1 MSGRRFLQVP
11 GPTNVPD
18 RVLRA
23 MDRPVIDHRGTELP
37 PLTAEIV
44 ERMRG
49 VFGTHSAE
57 VVLFPGSGTAGWE
70 ASISNTLSP
79 GDRVLAFNLGTFSHG
94 YADCARALGMEVD
107 EIDVEWGRGVPIEAL
122 AEALAAD
129 GERAIRAV
137 QVVHNET
144 STGVTTSIAEVREA
158 LDRADHPAL
167 LLVDAVSSVASIEF
181 QFDRWRVDVAVTGAQ
196 KGLMLPPG
204 MTILGLSER
213 ALAAGESS
221 RSPRFFLDWRP
232 AIDMIHNGY
241 FPYTPATLLLYGL
254 REALRMLDEE
264 GLPNVFARHAR
275 LGAAVRAAVAEW
287 ELELVCRDPVNYSS
301 TLTTVFV
308 PGDIDA
314 DDVLRIA
321 DQRFQL
327 SLGTGLGRLKGRAF
341 RIGHLGWLNELMVLG
356 TICGTE
362 MALFE
367 LGLPIRLG
375 SGAGACAQQ
384 LVEPARVAG

>member
-18 RVLRA
+18 RVLSA
-23 MDRPVIDHRGTELP
+23 MNRPVIDHRGTELP

-49 VFGTHSAE
+49 VFGTSSAE

-79 GDRVLAFNLGTFSHG
+79 GDRVLAFNLGMFSHG
-94 YADCARALGMEVD
+94 YADCARALGMDVD
-107 EIDVEWGRGVPIEAL
+107 EIDVEWGRGVPIDAL
-122 AEALAAD
+122 EEALAAD
-129 GERAIRAV
+129 GERTIRAV

-144 STGVTTSIAEVREA
+144 STGVTTPIADVRAA

-167 LLVDAVSSVASIEF
+167 LLVDAVSSVASIDF
-181 QFDRWRVDVAVTGAQ
+181 QLDRWRVDVAVTGAQ

-204 MTILGLSER
+204 MTILGLSDR
-213 ALAAGESS
+213 AVAASESS

-232 AIDMIHNGY
+232 AIEMIHSGY
-241 FPYTPATLLLYGL
+241 FPYTPAVLLLYGL
-254 REALRMLDEE
+254 REALRILDEE

-275 LGAAVRAAVAEW
+275 LGTAVRAAVAAW
-287 ELELVCRDPVNYSS
+287 ELEPVCREPANYSP
-301 TLTTVFV
+301 TLTAVLV
-308 PGDIDA
+308 PDSLDA
-314 DDVLRIA
+314 DDVLRVA
-321 DQRFQL
+321 DEHFQL
-327 SLGTGLGRLKGRAF
+327 SLGTGLARLKGRAF

-356 TICGTE
+356 TIAGTE
-362 MALFE
+362 MALYE
-367 LGLPIRLG
+367 LGLPIQLG
-375 SGAGACAQQ
+375 SGVGACQQQ
-384 LVEPARVAG
+384 LIDPPLVAG

>member
-1 MSGRRFLQVP
+1 MPGRRFLQVP

-37 PLTAEIV
+37 PVTAEIV

-49 VFGTHSAE
+49 VFGTTSAE

-70 ASISNTLSP
+70 ASIVNVLSP
-79 GDRVLAFNLGTFSHG
+79 GDRVLAFNLGQFSHG
-94 YADCARALGMEVD
+94 YADCARAFGMDVD
-107 EIDVEWGRGVPIEAL
+107 EIDVEWGRGVPIDAL
-122 AEALAAD
+122 EQALDAD
-129 GERAIRAV
+129 RERAIRAV
-137 QVVHNET
+137 QVVHNDT
-144 STGVTTSIAEVREA
+144 STGVTTSIADVRAA

-167 LLVDAVSSVASIEF
+167 LLVDGVSSVASIDF
-181 QFDRWRVDVAVTGAQ
+181 QLDRWGVDVAVTGSQ

-204 MTILGLSER
+204 MTILGLSDR
-213 ALAAGESS
+213 AIAAGEHS
-221 RSPRFFLDWRP
+221 RSPRYFLDWRP
-232 AIDMIHNGY
+232 VIDMIHTGY

-264 GLPNVFARHAR
+264 GLPQVFARHAR
-275 LGAAVRAAVAEW
+275 FAVAVRAAVAEW
-287 ELELVCRDPVNYSS
+287 ELEPVCRDPAAYSS
-301 TLTTVFV
+301 TLTAVSV
-308 PGDIDA
+308 PEEFDA

-321 DQRFQL
+321 DERFEL

-341 RIGHLGWLNELMVLG
+341 RIGHLGWLNELMVLA
-356 TICGTE
+356 TISGTE
-362 MALFE
+362 MALHE

-375 SGAGACAQQ
+375 SGVGACEQH
-384 LVEPARVAG
+384 LVEPALVVG